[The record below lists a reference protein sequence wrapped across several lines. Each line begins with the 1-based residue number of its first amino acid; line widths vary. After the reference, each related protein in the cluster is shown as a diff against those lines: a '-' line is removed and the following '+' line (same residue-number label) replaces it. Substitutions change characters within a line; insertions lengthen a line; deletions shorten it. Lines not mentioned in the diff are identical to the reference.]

1 MEKETLRGAPK
12 GAPEGW
18 NEHKASSELE
28 QLQQENFIKIY
39 FEEKIDQG
47 EGEDKY
53 NIVIESLKVPG
64 YKKQYSIKS
73 FGNIAVNLLASGHKV
88 NAIDVAKIIGII
100 TDDFKKY
107 TFEKYHT
114 GIGWFKCQDKDA
126 FRYNKVATPT
136 DELDS
141 EYRGTLDLKQK
152 GNLEQYTQGIKELVV
167 PYPKLFT
174 VYAAGASGIVTQA
187 LRLPD
192 TNIMLNIYGESGSGK
207 TTAEN
212 IALSF
217 WCRPEAQGFN
227 TLNRTEELL
236 AQRFIM
242 PMTLDDMLSACSS
255 SGERARQQ
263 EILNHIFRFST
274 GKIKGR
280 MGQPDSRFYGATLA
294 SSENPLLNKTLD
306 AETTGQFYRM
316 IELSVSKG
324 ELTKDMGHAK
334 KLENLIREHYGLGAY
349 ELGKYMVQQ
358 GYTGDKLHDLYE
370 KQRLSLLDD
379 RRLDE
384 YSRAANRLAILT
396 VTAILINKC
405 FNFNSNIDDIKEV
418 LVNAVVQSTKPL
430 DKRKEAYE
438 ELKKIISQNKEYFS
452 NSQLDFRVGLHLG
465 VFKKNVYGK
474 DEAIIPTCYMEPL
487 LYNVDIK
494 QILAD
499 SGSKEFRQP
508 QTYELRNILNY
519 WKSQGWLHCGG
530 RGDQLYLKRK
540 LGESTKQVLVY
551 VVTFEASNNGEGDN
565 Q

>member
-1 MEKETLRGAPK
+1 MSKETSK

-28 QLQQENFIKIY
+28 KLQQENFIKIY
-39 FEEKIDQG
+39 FEEKVDQQ

-53 NIVIESLKVPG
+53 NIVVESLKVPG
-64 YKKQYSIKS
+64 YKRQYSIK
-73 FGNIAVNLLASGHKV
+73 NIKNLAIDLLTSGHKV
-88 NAIDVAKIIGII
+88 NSVDVARIIGII
-100 TDDFKKY
+100 TDDFKEY

-114 GIGWFKCQDKDA
+114 GIGWFKYQDKDA
-126 FRYNKVATPT
+126 FRYNKVATSAG
-136 DELDS
+136 ELVS
-141 EYRGTLDLKQK
+141 EYRGHLDIKQK
-152 GNLEQYTQGIKELVV
+152 GNLRQYIQGIKELVV

-174 VYAAGASGIVTQA
+174 VYVAGASGIVTQA
-187 LRLPD
+187 LKFPD

-212 IALSF
+212 VALSL

-242 PMTLDDMLSACSS
+242 PMTLDDMQSACSS
-255 SGERARQQ
+255 SGKRARQQ

-280 MGQPDSRFYGATLA
+280 MRQTDSEFYGATLA
-294 SSENPLLNKTLD
+294 SSENPLLSKTLD

-316 IELSVSKG
+316 IELQVSKG
-324 ELTKDMGHAK
+324 ELTKDVEHARR
-334 KLENLIREHYGLGAY
+334 LENLIREHYGLGAY

-358 GYTGDKLHDLYE
+358 GYTGEKLQGLYE
-370 KQRLSLLDD
+370 RQHQGLLDD
-379 RRLDE
+379 RRLE
-384 YSRAANRLAILT
+384 GYSRAANRLAVLT
-396 VTAILINKC
+396 VTTTLINKC
-405 FNFNSNIDDIKEV
+405 FNLNANIDDIKEV
-418 LVNAVVQSTKPL
+418 LFNAVVQSTQPL
-430 DKRKEAYE
+430 DKRAKAYD
-438 ELKKIISQNKEYFS
+438 ELEKIVNQSKEYFS
-452 NSQLDFRVGLHLG
+452 NSQSAFKPGLHIG

-474 DEAIIPTCYMEPL
+474 DEVIIPTYYMEPL
-487 LYNVDIK
+487 LHNVDIK
-494 QILAD
+494 QILAG
-499 SGSKEFRQP
+499 SGDKEFRQP
-508 QTYELRNILNY
+508 QAYELRNILNY

-540 LGESTKQVLVY
+540 LGENTKQVLVY
-551 VVTFEASNNGEGDN
+551 VVTFETNNNEEVDN